1 MSRPLVGSQVAL
13 AGSATIQVHLLVV
26 IEQFSGAVEGTVVN
40 TVYLSDTDLYY
51 DYDGTVRHFQAYLLD
66 PGIYTRS
73 IPHVTYPTDGVSLY
87 RDKHSF
93 TVRNGPYV
101 DEVTGTEYISLLA
114 YLQLEEIEGSRIT
127 ISELL
132 VDPNNDLK
140 DLSSLTGEEQTCI
153 YRGRVDAPAGV
164 TQNSFVLS
172 CSEIV
177 PEPVNA
183 YLHELTGTTA
193 LTTGDGPKGHTDDQH
208 TGLALP
214 WTNSSSDA
222 GMRGMIGLVA
232 PINAVVTDLILSDEL
247 TSIKILL
254 NGQEDSQRTF
264 AKSTGAPLWSILVG
278 AEIISFDVATGSGL
292 VLTLSTLT
300 RGRNG
305 TTATIHNIGESCTL
319 LTPSHPDCPYFV
331 WLGSMGATLGMG
343 STSSTIPSETGPWI
357 QNPRDG
363 LLYWTEGNHSIL
375 VDTGDGGGGFAEV
388 RALLPDPFGC
398 VIMTETQLRETLLRT
413 LGVPGYGVPIPVDSA
428 SYDFNS
434 FHEVLGVYP
443 GPTAPGEHAPP
454 DNLYAHGEGDWDD
467 VVIDNVD
474 ADGNTIEWD
483 ALVVSEQLVGGVV
496 AQITTSL
503 PSSGATIKK
512 FRFLADFRIDN
523 SGGGTTPYFFLIF
536 PIGFPFGVG
545 WGLSD
550 GTPLFRISA
559 DGVDTGRV
567 SYASIWKTVG
577 GVDKFPDELQGSYSG
592 GNWTGVR
599 LLMYASDNYGTFHTS
614 NYASIYKDGFKIEV
628 EFNDF
633 AEPPASIPDR
643 AGVAYTD
650 AASASG
656 IKMYTAIGGQDY
668 TGLSDYVANYQNK
681 GELPNAL
688 RFFLQ
693 ERCGVAAADIDST
706 SFNDAWDNE
715 FEGLNTGGT
724 PSGVDMD
731 ASYME
736 HELGESFREYMAR
749 FCYETM
755 SQIILQHRQTS
766 DVFFWDVPN
775 DPSTSQIDGLT
786 YEYATPT
793 LTITQWDT
801 ASEVYKARD
810 QVFTHW
816 NFFWS
821 LRNKGVLSG
830 YRRDG
835 RKSFAQVSVA
845 APADDFNPSIND
857 FFMTDT
863 ETERNRYGVN
873 LAPDQFFV
881 TRRAKAGATDAVR
894 VRKVARFYVRES
906 LRMPIS
912 IVTLVDVPWV
922 ESYTLELFDTF
933 FLTLPWWTA
942 QKAMRVIAFSHDFKS
957 QFTTITAVEVEIA

>member
-13 AGSATIQVHLLVV
+13 ASSATIQVHLLVV

-51 DYDGTVRHFQAYLLD
+51 DYDGTVRHFQSYLLD
-66 PGIYTRS
+66 PGIYKRS

-87 RDKHSF
+87 RDRHSF
-93 TVRNGPYV
+93 TVRNGSYV
-101 DEVTGTEYISLLA
+101 DEVTGTEYISLLT
-114 YLQLEEIEGSRIT
+114 YLQFEEIEGSRIT

-132 VDPNNDLK
+132 VDPNSDLK

-164 TQNSFVLS
+164 THDSFVLS

-183 YLHELTGTTA
+183 YLHELTGTTS
-193 LTTGDGPKGHTDDQH
+193 LITGDGPKGHTDDQH

-214 WTNSSSDA
+214 WTNSVSDA
-222 GMRGMIGLVA
+222 GVREMLGLVA
-232 PINAVVTDLILSDEL
+232 PINAVVTDLILSTEL

-264 AKSTGAPLWSILVG
+264 AKSTGGALWNILVG
-278 AEIISFDVATGSGL
+278 AEVIGFDVATGSGL
-292 VLTLSTLT
+292 VLTLTTLT
-300 RGRNG
+300 RARNG
-305 TTATIHNIGESCTL
+305 TRATIHNIGESCTL

-331 WLGSMGATLGMG
+331 WLGSMGATTGMG
-343 STSSTIPSETGPWI
+343 STSSTVPSETGPWI

-363 LLYWTEGNHSIL
+363 LLYWTEGNHSIIA
-375 VDTGDGGGGFAEV
+375 DTGDGGGSFAEV
-388 RALLPDPFGC
+388 RALLPDAFGC
-398 VIMTETQLRETLLRT
+398 VIMTETQLRNTLLT
-413 LGVPGYGVPIPVDSA
+413 SMGVPGYGVPVPVADET
-428 SYDFNS
+428 YDFDT
-434 FHEVLGVYP
+434 FYEVLGVLP
-443 GPTAPGEHAPP
+443 SPSAPTEHPP
-454 DNLYAHGEGDWDD
+454 PENLFAHGEGDWND

-483 ALVVSEQLVGGVV
+483 ALVVAQNLVGGVV
-496 AQITTSL
+496 AHIEASL
-503 PSSGATIKK
+503 PSSGATIEAITIKV
-512 FRFLADFRIDN
+512 DFRIDN
-523 SGGGTTPYFFLIF
+523 SGGGTTPFYMLVFGMGDWTGF
-536 PIGFPFGVG
+536 PI
-545 WGLSD
+545 SD
-550 GTPLFRISA
+550 GTPLFRESA

-567 SYASIWKTVG
+567 TYTSSRLQASGDRWPSG
-577 GVDKFPDELQGSYSG
+577 LQGSHSG
-592 GNWTGVR
+592 GNWTGSR
-599 LLMYASDNYGTFHTS
+599 LLIFASDNYGSFHTS
-614 NYASIYKDGFKIEV
+614 NYASIYKDGFKIIV
-628 EFNDF
+628 EFDDF
-633 AEPPASIPDR
+633 AEPPPSVPDR
-643 AGVAYTD
+643 AGVSYTD

-656 IKMYTAIGGQDY
+656 IKIYTAIGGQDY

-706 SFNDAWDNE
+706 SFNDAWDDE

-873 LAPDQFFV
+873 LAPDQYFV

-912 IVTLVDVPWV
+912 IVTLTDVPWV